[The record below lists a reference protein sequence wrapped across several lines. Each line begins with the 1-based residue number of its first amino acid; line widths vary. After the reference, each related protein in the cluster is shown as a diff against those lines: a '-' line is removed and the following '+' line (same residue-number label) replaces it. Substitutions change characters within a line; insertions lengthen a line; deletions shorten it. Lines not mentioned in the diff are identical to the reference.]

1 MVEEE
6 VLRGQVTENLR
17 DAVFEVATAANDH
30 VLTARSLAASAPP
43 QVRRVFAGLVRAAP
57 CDRRC
62 DVGPATNMRRL
73 PLICPGDRQVPAA
86 EYLRRLEA
94 INFDALHP
102 SLQHRSPRF
111 YIKLAQTALTNKL

>member
-6 VLRGQVTENLR
+6 VLRGNVTENLR

-30 VLTARSLAASAPP
+30 VLTVRVLAASAPP
-43 QVRRVFAGLVRAAP
+43 EVRRAFAGLVRHWAVRSW
-57 CDRRC
+57 CDF
-62 DVGPATNMRRL
+62 AQ
-73 PLICPGDRQVPAA
+73 PLTSSPPPTSLSQRQVPAV

-94 INFDALHP
+94 VNFDALDP